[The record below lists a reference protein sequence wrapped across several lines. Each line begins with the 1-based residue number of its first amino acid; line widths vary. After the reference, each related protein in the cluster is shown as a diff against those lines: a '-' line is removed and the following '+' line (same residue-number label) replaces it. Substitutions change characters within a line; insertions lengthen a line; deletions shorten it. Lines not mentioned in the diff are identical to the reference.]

1 MPRPPRLD
9 AVLLLLLGASLLLG
23 GGLGC
28 EPALEGTT
36 LRVSSFE
43 GLYYA
48 GITGRR
54 EPGNGWAVLEYP
66 VKANPGPTN
75 AVAASIEATVGV
87 LNPRFLEA
95 SAGGE
100 GCVALR
106 EKTPGADFR
115 ICASYEIAPPNL
127 RIFSTLSGEE
137 ADCPGATRALLRV
150 ADDGADVSVLYT
162 CPGAEDPVEL
172 ESVPTQ
178 LDGGERWFLAFGAEG
193 LAKGAEIGFADLRY
207 TSAGPFDDA
216 ADMDRT
222 DDVVF
227 DAFNALR
234 LGIEAYHDF
243 AASEF
248 SDGMG
253 ASRNSWIALNRAAN
267 VTLNQSLFADT
278 DVARRL
284 VKARSSFL
292 KLDNKLPPVR
302 ESYFKAFAKVA
313 AEEAAAIAEA
323 EDVLV
328 WTAPPPPPPA
338 P

>member
-106 EKTPGADFR
+106 EKTPGADLR
-115 ICASYEIAPPNL
+115 VCASYEIAPPNL
-127 RIFSTLSGEE
+127 RIFSTLSAEE

-150 ADDGADVSVLYT
+150 ADDGTDVAVFYT

-172 ESVPTQ
+172 ESIPTQ
-178 LDGGERWFLAFGAEG
+178 LGAGEKWFLAFGAEG
-193 LAKGAEIGFADLRY
+193 LEKGAEIGFADLRIR
-207 TSAGPFDDA
+207 SAGPFTSST
-216 ADMDRT
+216 DMDLR
-222 DDVVF
+222 DDV
-227 DAFNALR
+227 AFGAFEALR
-234 LGIEAYHDF
+234 LGIAAFHDL
-243 AASEF
+243 AAGEF
-248 SDGMG
+248 SGGMST
-253 ASRNSWIALNRAAN
+253 ARAAFLQ
-267 VTLNQSLFADT
+267 LNTATNRTVNQGLFAGT
-278 DVARRL
+278 DVARNL
-284 VKARSSFL
+284 VRARSSFV
-292 KLDNKLPPVR
+292 KLDNKLPPV
-302 ESYFKAFAKVA
+302 SDTYFKAFGKVA
-313 AEEAAAIAEA
+313 AQEAAAIAEA
-323 EDVLV
+323 EDALG
-328 WTAPPPPPPA
+328 TPA